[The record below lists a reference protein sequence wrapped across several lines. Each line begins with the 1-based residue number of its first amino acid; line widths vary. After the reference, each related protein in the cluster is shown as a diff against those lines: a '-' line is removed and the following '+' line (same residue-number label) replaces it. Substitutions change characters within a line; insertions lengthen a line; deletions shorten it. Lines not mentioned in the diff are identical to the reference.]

1 MNISESYRKRMQE
14 LAGIKTNSEDILYG
28 LKKHAKFFDN
38 YEDFE
43 NFYSIKGNHGIYYH
57 ITNTPNFQ
65 ISQQTGPRDMSSMS
79 SGSISEKGALMVTS
93 DLEYWDEYYNSY
105 DPDTPEDEDVKRNYV
120 AIIDLSEIK
129 PSKLNPTQR
138 GFGHEIYLKPDD
150 AKKAKIIKVLNIQDA
165 RKFNDNFNKIKPN
178 SSKELKKLWDSVR
191 KNSNNTLKEHNILDY
206 SPEEIIKYVG
216 NDTSGFNSRQDAIEE
231 LEYLLSA
238 DFPDGLKNIPNE
250 VILYRVVLI
259 KSGEIVNEDEVG
271 EHFVADPQFID
282 RSFLEK
288 IGVMDNWGDES
299 TLWLLKCLTSKD
311 NIDIE
316 RTIGNRL
323 LYPRE
328 NEFTVFNGKK
338 IKVTGK
344 KEVKKSKLSLSENIN
359 PNDDFIFHGTNTGAA
374 YHIQKYG
381 GMKLNAAR
389 NNEPY
394 ISFTSDLKVAQYY
407 AQMKGGTENGI
418 ILRIKRTPD
427 FSLSPKFKKNKG
439 HEWITTREIPLKELE
454 IETPNGWVSL
464 ENWDIIDKKVMA
476 LSENNL
482 PDMQSMLSKYK
493 LRYPKDNV
501 LIIVNINKLLAR
513 HKHDE
518 PDYAFDS
525 KETSDYPGRVDR
537 AKEYWTNYANDPRPI
552 SPKDGTRNDWGDMTF
567 EAPYVSIYNGKLG
580 FSDGRHRVIAM
591 KELGYDDIVIEV
603 PKDQIHQF
611 MELK

>member
-1 MNISESYRKRMQE
+1 MNLSESYRKRMQE
-14 LAGIKTNSEDILYG
+14 LAGIETNSEDILSG

-105 DPDTPEDEDVKRNYV
+105 DPDTPENEDVKRNYV

-150 AKKAKIIKVLNIQDA
+150 TKKAKIIKVLNIQDA

-178 SSKELKKLWDSVR
+178 NSKELKKLWLLVHQQLNE
-191 KNSNNTLKEHNILDY
+191 NSNVDKE
-206 SPEEIIKYVG
+206 
-216 NDTSGFNSRQDAIEE
+216 
-231 LEYLLSA
+231 
-238 DFPDGLKNIPNE
+238 
-250 VILYRVVLI
+250 
-259 KSGEIVNEDEVG
+259 
-271 EHFVADPQFID
+271 
-282 RSFLEK
+282 
-288 IGVMDNWGDES
+288 
-299 TLWLLKCLTSKD
+299 
-311 NIDIE
+311 
-316 RTIGNRL
+316 
-323 LYPRE
+323 
-328 NEFTVFNGKK
+328 
-338 IKVTGK
+338 
-344 KEVKKSKLSLSENIN
+344 
-359 PNDDFIFHGTNTGAA
+359 FIFHGTNNAAA
-374 YHIQKYG
+374 YHIQRYG
-381 GMKLNAAR
+381 GMKLNAAN

-394 ISFTSDLKVAQYY
+394 ISFTSDMKVAQYY
-407 AQMKGGTENGI
+407 ATMKGGSSNGVV
-418 ILRIKRTPD
+418 LRIKRTPD
-427 FSLSPKFKKNKG
+427 FFLSPKYKKNKG
-439 HEWITTREIPLKELE
+439 HEWVTTREIPLQELE
-454 IETPNGWVSL
+454 IKTSNGWVPL
-464 ENWDIIDKKVMA
+464 ENWDIIDKKIMT

-525 KETSDYPGRVDR
+525 KETSNYPGRVDR